1 MTDRSRT
8 GGWQPV
14 AAAVTAAALLAGGCE
29 AARGANPAREAAP
42 TARPAAATAAVAAV
56 TPAPALAPDAV
67 ENEPLVPLQSTEE
80 LIRVITENLDD
91 DESDEQLL
99 LVRSAGTATE
109 EPANPAL
116 KLVVVDSAGSGPTHR
131 RTWGAETRA
140 VDPRTFNVQLQDLVG
155 DHHLEIVARGIN
167 ARGERTLDLFRQAP
181 FGAQLAFTSVLSVAA
196 QGTIEIQEQERPE
209 SYVQRQ
215 TLGAPFPIVVLATDP
230 QGSNV
235 TDLLKTTYRWQQEAA
250 RYQALPAERIPGAVV
265 EERQLRELFAS
276 SATETFERFLA
287 GPWYRPLEP
296 GAAGPLT
303 RGTEVIHFEP
313 ERRRI
318 TLFDG
323 DVQEIYTW
331 EVSHRLLSS
340 RLGIWVRN
348 ELVPSIQKTINV
360 EVTSLRDLRVVMK
373 GRERGD
379 YADHHYEKLT
389 TGLQTELARATAVD
403 PGLVELHLSGL
414 YRTDH
419 GDTIIFES
427 PRFTWLMG
435 SESESGGYA
444 IYSVGQP
451 VIVFK
456 VMSPGGV
463 TRELRSYTLEYD
475 EHLVGDRL
483 FRSIL
488 LRPATLAVDG
498 VSLEARTALRFEQV
512 EIVQETTAEEHAGPG
527 AAAAIVV
534 TPAENDRSE
543 QAEENA
549 D

>member
-1 MTDRSRT
+1 MTDRGRT

-14 AAAVTAAALLAGGCE
+14 AAALTAAALLAGGCE
-29 AARGANPAREAAP
+29 AARGANAAREAAP
-42 TARPAAATAAVAAV
+42 TARPAVTGAVAAV
-56 TPAPALAPDAV
+56 TPSPSLAPDAV

-80 LIRVITENLDD
+80 LIQVITENLDD
-91 DESDEQLL
+91 DEGDEQLL
-99 LVRSAGTATE
+99 LVRSAGTATD
-109 EPANPAL
+109 EPATPAL

-131 RTWGAETRA
+131 RTWGTETRA

-167 ARGERTLDLFRQAP
+167 ALGERTLDLFRQAP
-181 FGAQLAFTSVLSVAA
+181 FGAQLAFTSILSVVA

-209 SYVQRQ
+209 SYVQGQ

-235 TDLLKTTYRWQQEAA
+235 TDLLKTTYLWQEEAA

-265 EERQLRELFAS
+265 EERQLRDLFAS

-296 GAAGPLT
+296 GAAGLLT
-303 RGTEVIHFEP
+303 RGAELIHFEP

-323 DVQEIYTW
+323 DVQEIYIW

-348 ELVPSIQKTINV
+348 ELVPSIQKTINI
-360 EVTSLRDLRVVMK
+360 EVTSLRDIRVVMK

-379 YADHHYEKLT
+379 YTDRHYEKLT

-403 PGLVELHLSGL
+403 LGLVKLHLSGL
-414 YRTDH
+414 YRADN

-435 SESESGGYA
+435 SDSESGGYV
-444 IYSVGQP
+444 IYLVGQP

-488 LRPATLAVDG
+488 LRPATLEVGG
-498 VSLEARTALRFEQV
+498 VSFEARTALRFEQV
-512 EIVQETTAEEHAGPG
+512 EIVQETAAEEHAGPG

-543 QAEENA
+543 QAAENA